1 MFNFFKLELNG
12 IGATLSLNTYFIKF
26 KSNKSKLNWDKMN
39 NNENIKENNNNVE
52 MTKFLAVL
60 FAICSGLAIGNL
72 YWAQPLLVQI
82 MTGFGLPAANGG
94 LLVTATQIGYAIG
107 ILLIVPLGDFLPR
120 KKLISIVIALSVVAL
135 VSCALSPSFM
145 ILSLSL
151 FSMGIV
157 TISGQIILPLAGDL
171 SRDEERG
178 HIVGIVSSGITTG
191 ILFSRFASGIIAGF
205 WGWRSV
211 YIIAAALNL
220 FMALIIIHVLPEIS
234 RKNQLVSYKRLLT
247 SVFTTFKRHETLPR
261 ILLHSGLIFGLV
273 FNIFWT
279 SLTFLLS
286 EAPFNYSTMEIG
298 LVSLAG
304 LTAAIFGLGIGKLQ
318 DKGLSIPALGMFIIM
333 SLVTMICGLM
343 IYDSIIAII
352 IIAAVLSI
360 AVQGISVLSQAR
372 LFNLSNEERS
382 RLNTVF
388 VVNNFIFAALGSAL
402 SSFLWS
408 LGGWKYEMI
417 GAILISLA
425 ALTVWIFSRKPFYNE
440 DQKSIA

>member
-1 MFNFFKLELNG
+1 MIDDINATSYLN
-12 IGATLSLNTYFIKF
+12 IKF
-26 KSNKSKLNWDKMN
+26 FIICISDNMN
-39 NNENIKENNNNVE
+39 NETVK

-82 MTGFGLPAANGG
+82 MNGFGLPAANGG

-107 ILLIVPLGDFLPR
+107 ILLIVPLGDFVQR
-120 KKLISIVIALSVVAL
+120 KRLISIVMILSVIALI
-135 VSCALSPSFM
+135 SCALSPSFI

-151 FSMGIV
+151 FSMGLV

-171 SRDEERG
+171 SKEEERG

-191 ILFSRFASGIIAGF
+191 ILFSRFASGIIAGV

-211 YIIAAALNL
+211 YLIAAALNL
-220 FMALIIIHVLPEIS
+220 IMVLIIIYVLPKIP
-234 RKNQLVSYKRLLT
+234 RKNKLKSYKKLLF
-247 SVFTTFKRHETLPR
+247 SVFTTFKRHDTLPN

-286 EAPFNYSTMEIG
+286 GSPFNYDTFQIG

-304 LTAAIFGLGIGKLQ
+304 LTAAAFGLGIGKLQ
-318 DKGLSIPALGMFIIM
+318 DKGLSVPALGGFIII
-333 SLVTMICGLM
+333 SIITMICGF
-343 IYDSIIAII
+343 IFHDSIIAIV
-352 IIAAVLSI
+352 IIAAILSI
-360 AVQGISVLSQAR
+360 AVQGISVLTQAR

-388 VVNNFIFAALGSAL
+388 VVNNFIFGAVGNALA
-402 SSFLWS
+402 SFLWS
-408 LGGWKYEMI
+408 VGGWTYVMM
-417 GAILISLA
+417 AASLISLI
-425 ALTVWIFSRKPFYNE
+425 ALIVWLFSRSSFNE
-440 DQKSIA
+440 IDAQGF

>member
-1 MFNFFKLELNG
+1 MEY
-12 IGATLSLNTYFIKF
+12 IGN
-26 KSNKSKLNWDKMN
+26 NDKT
-39 NNENIKENNNNVE
+39 VE
-52 MTKFLAVL
+52 MTKFLAIL

-82 MTGFGLPAANGG
+82 MNTFGLPAANGG

-107 ILLIVPLGDFLPR
+107 ILFIVPLGDFVER
-120 KKLISIVIALSVVAL
+120 KRLIAIVMVLSIIALISCAIA
-135 VSCALSPSFM
+135 PSFT
-145 ILSLSL
+145 ILALSL

-157 TISGQIILPLAGDL
+157 TISGQVILPLAGDL
-171 SRDEERG
+171 SREEERG

-191 ILFSRFASGIIAGF
+191 ILFSRFASGIIAGL

-211 YIIAAALNL
+211 YVIAAILNL
-220 FMALIIIHVLPEIS
+220 AMVLIIIFVLPKIP
-234 RKNQLVSYKRLLT
+234 RKNKLESYKKLLS
-247 SVFTTFKRHETLPR
+247 SVFTTFKRHKTLPM

-286 EAPFNYSTMEIG
+286 GKPFNYDTFQIG

-304 LTAAIFGLGIGKLQ
+304 LTAAVFGLGIGKLQ
-318 DKGLSIPALGMFIIM
+318 DKGLSVPALGIFIKL
-333 SLVTMICGLM
+333 SLITMVCGFAF
-343 IYDSIIAII
+343 YESIIATI
-352 IIAAVLSI
+352 IIAAVISV

-388 VVNNFIFAALGSAL
+388 VVNNFIFGAVGSAL
-402 SSFLWS
+402 ASLLWS
-408 LGGWKYEMI
+408 LGGWQYVMI
-417 GAILISLA
+417 GASLISLI
-425 ALTVWIFSRKPFYNE
+425 ALIVWLASRSSFNE
-440 DQKSIA
+440 FDKMLN